1 MTETVSRHRKALMYL
16 VLASFGWSLGGVLI
30 KGIAWNPM
38 AISGMRSLIAAILIR
53 VWFRKIRVT
62 WSFDQLGGA
71 FAYAGTVILYVVANK
86 MTTAANAIL
95 LQYTAPVYVALF
107 SPWFLGEPARRRE
120 WIAIATILGG
130 MVLFFLDKLTLAGFW
145 GNVAAMGSGAC
156 FGGLTLF
163 LRRQKDVST
172 IESLYIG
179 NLLAAAAGLP
189 FMVGSIP
196 DARSCVGL
204 LLLGV
209 AQLGIPYIL
218 YAIAV
223 RHVTAVTAILV
234 PMIEPVLNPVWV
246 LLAFGEVPGPMSIVG
261 GLIILGSVFTLAVF
275 SSLREKSLSGPLSP

>member
-1 MTETVSRHRKALMYL
+1 M
-16 VLASFGWSLGGVLI
+16 
-30 KGIAWNPM
+30 
-38 AISGMRSLIAAILIR
+38 
-53 VWFRKIRVT
+53 
-62 WSFDQLGGA
+62 
-71 FAYAGTVILYVVANK
+71 ILYVVANK
-86 MTTAANAIL
+86 MTTATNAIL

-107 SPWFLGEPARRRE
+107 SPWFLGEPARRRD

-130 MVLFFLDKLTLAGFW
+130 MVLFFLDKLTPAGFW
-145 GNVAAMGSGAC
+145 GNVAAMGGGVC

-179 NLLAAAAGLP
+179 NLLAAAVVLP
-189 FMVGSIP
+189 FIVGSIP

-223 RHVTAVTAILV
+223 RHITAVTAILV

-275 SSLREKSLSGPLSP
+275 PSLREKSISGPLSP

>member
-1 MTETVSRHRKALMYL
+1 VTEPVFGHRKAMVYL
-16 VLASFGWSLGGVLI
+16 VLASLGWSLGGLLI

-38 AISGMRSLIAAILIR
+38 AISGIRSLIGAVLIR
-53 VWFRKIRVT
+53 VWFRRMRVT
-62 WSFDQLGGA
+62 WSLYQVGGA
-71 FAYAGTVILYVVANK
+71 VAYAGTVILYVMANK

-107 SPWFLGEPARRRE
+107 SPWFLGEPARRRD
-120 WIAIATILGG
+120 WVAIAAVLGG
-130 MVLFFLDKLTLAGFW
+130 MVLFFLDKLTPTGFW
-145 GNVAAMGSGAC
+145 GNMAALGSGVC

-172 IESLYIG
+172 IESLYLG

-189 FMVGSIP
+189 FMFGSMP
-196 DARSCVGL
+196 DAQSCVGL

-218 YAIAV
+218 YSIAV

-234 PMIEPVLNPVWV
+234 PMIEPVLNPAWV
-246 LLAFGEVPGPMSIVG
+246 LLAFGEVPGPMSILG
-261 GLIILGSVFTLAVF
+261 GLIILGSVFTWAVF
-275 SSLREKSLSGPLSP
+275 PFLRNKSGSDPVSP